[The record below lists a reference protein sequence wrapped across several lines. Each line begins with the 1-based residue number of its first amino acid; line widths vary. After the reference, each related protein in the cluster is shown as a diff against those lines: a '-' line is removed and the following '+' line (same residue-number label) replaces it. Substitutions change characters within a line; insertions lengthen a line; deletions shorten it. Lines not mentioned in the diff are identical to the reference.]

1 VAEIAGLERGVSFVL
16 FVRDGMLDFLEG
28 FTFDEPWPDRIDDY
42 SVDSADTL
50 TPNDL
55 HALDAAER
63 RVR

>member
-1 VAEIAGLERGVSFVL
+1 MAEIAGLERGVSFVL

-42 SVDSADTL
+42 AVDSADTL